1 MTTTSIRSGCPTT
14 TPSLSRVDFDT
25 KVAVVLRDDLAGWQ
39 RANVAAF
46 LISGIVATTDG
57 ITGPDYEDGSGN
69 TYLPML
75 VQPVQVFESDG
86 AGLRR
91 AWARAGAREVKVAI
105 YTADLF
111 ATMNDDDNRAAVKA
125 VVAEDLDLVGLALR
139 ADRKLVDKILDKVRR
154 HA

>member
-1 MTTTSIRSGCPTT
+1 
-14 TPSLSRVDFDT
+14 VEFDT

-39 RANVAAF
+39 RANVTAF
-46 LISGIVATTDG
+46 VISGIVATTDG
-57 ITGPDYEDGSGN
+57 ATGPAYEDGSGN

-75 VQPVQVFESDG
+75 IQPVQVFETDA

-91 AWARAGAREVKVAI
+91 AWERALARDVTPAI

-125 VVAEDLDLVGLALR
+125 VQAEDLDLVGLALR
-139 ADRKLVDKILDKVRR
+139 ADRKIVDKVLDKVRR
-154 HA
+154 HT